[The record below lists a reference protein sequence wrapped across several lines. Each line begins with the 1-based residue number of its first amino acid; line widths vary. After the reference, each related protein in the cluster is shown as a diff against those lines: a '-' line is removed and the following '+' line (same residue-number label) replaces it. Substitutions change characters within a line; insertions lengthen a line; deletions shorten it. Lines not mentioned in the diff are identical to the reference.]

1 MKFISTAMPYRA
13 WYFPKK
19 ILLVMK
25 LTIILIFISLVSV
38 SASSLGQITLHE
50 KNIRLDQVFDKIRKQ
65 TGYTFVYESE
75 LVKSNR
81 ISVNL
86 TDVSLN
92 AALQAIFRDQS
103 LTFKLVDKNI
113 VVQQLEQSF
122 LDKVKQVFSAPI
134 TVKGIVISEKKPLE
148 GVTVSLKGTTK
159 GTRTNQKGEFALTDL
174 RDNDVLVFNYLG
186 YEKYEINVKD
196 SKSFNITVE
205 LKLSVSKLDEVQVV
219 AYGQSTN
226 QRLTTGSIAKVSA
239 EDIARQPVTN
249 VLQALSGQVPGLL
262 ITQASGTP
270 GAGVN
275 VQIRAANS
283 LPSANGIAAVGSNPL
298 YIIDG
303 VPFLSE
309 PIYTAG
315 GNKVGFLQP
324 TFGNSPL
331 NAINPNDIENIA
343 ILKDADATSI
353 YGSRGANGVILI
365 TTKRGKA
372 GKTKAEFGYRAGVSD
387 VANLHRVE
395 NMTLDQYLE
404 VRRKAFANANATP
417 TVTNAPDLLVWNQTQ
432 STDFQKVLFGETAH
446 TNDFSSSFSGGNEL
460 INFLLS
466 GNYHKETTV
475 TPGGYSYNK
484 GSIHFSAEHS
494 SADRK
499 FTANVNATLIL
510 DKNNNTARQG
520 NSGDLGQVALT
531 QAPNFPLYNDTGGLY
546 WYDKSIF
553 NLAFNNPLSNLY
565 QDYTAKN
572 NNLIG
577 GIQLKYTPISGLNI
591 KLNASYNKLV
601 ADSKNLYY
609 SQANNP
615 LANMLPSATG
625 MQNIAETWNV
635 EPQVDYSLKLG
646 SGNLNVLA
654 GATFQDNKYDQPF
667 YIVGSN
673 YSSDALLGS
682 FSNAGSIN
690 AWNFNSE
697 YKYQSVFGRLNY
709 NWMNKYLLNVNYR
722 YDGSSKFGQ
731 NKRFGT
737 FGSVG
742 GAWILSEESFVKN
755 NLPLISFAKLRAS
768 YGTVGNDQI
777 GDYQYFD
784 TYKTTFNGYAGI
796 KGLIPAKLAN
806 PDLEWEL
813 TKKLEV
819 ALDLGFL
826 KDRILISGAYFRNR
840 TNNSLV
846 SNALSIATGFESV
859 YANLAA
865 VKQQQGLEFT
875 VTTQNIKS
883 PDFSWTTNFNIS
895 FAQSKLVSFPDI
907 ANSAY
912 ADLMEVGKS
921 LSTIYGYKYTGLS
934 ADKNLPTF
942 LDANNNGRVS
952 LFEPG
957 LAINGVGDYVALGKT
972 DPDYFGG
979 MNNNFRYKHL
989 HLDVLF
995 QFTGKSTRYGIEYY
1009 TGTSPVGYNPV
1020 NMSSYSYDLFKAT
1033 NGAIASRASG
1043 AGIEGTP
1050 GDSYYKYTLSDAVL
1064 SNGAYLRLK
1073 NIALSYNIDSRFL
1086 KHLMLSSARVFV
1098 QGQNLMTIT
1107 KFKGYDP
1114 ETPANNTP
1122 PLRTVVAGINF
1133 SF

>member
-25 LTIILIFISLVSV
+25 LTIVLIFISLVSV

-75 LVKSNR
+75 LIKANR

-86 TDVSLN
+86 TDASLN
-92 AALQAIFRDQS
+92 VALQAIFRDQS

-134 TVKGIVISEKKPLE
+134 TVQGVVVNDKQPLE
-148 GVTVSLKGTTK
+148 GVTVSVKGTAK
-159 GTRTNQKGEFALTDL
+159 GTLTNQKGEFVLSDL
-174 RDNDVLVFNYLG
+174 KDNDVLVFNYIG
-186 YEKYEINVKD
+186 YEKYELSVKD
-196 SKSFNITVE
+196 NKSSNLTVA

-219 AYGQSTN
+219 AYGQNTN
-226 QRLTTGSIAKVSA
+226 QRLTTGSIARVSA

-270 GAGVN
+270 GAGVS

-283 LPSANGIAAVGSNPL
+283 LPSVNGVAAVGSNPL

-309 PIYTAG
+309 PVYTAG
-315 GNKVGFLQP
+315 GNTVGYLKP
-324 TFGNSPL
+324 SFGNSPL
-331 NAINPNDIENIA
+331 NAINPIDIQDVT

-365 TTKRGKA
+365 TTKKGKS
-372 GKTKAEFGYRAGVSD
+372 GKTRADFNYSTGISD
-387 VANLHRVE
+387 IANLHRVK

-404 VRRKAFANANATP
+404 VRKKAFSNANATP
-417 TVTNAPDLLVWNQTQ
+417 TALNAPDLLVWDQTQ
-432 STDFQKVLFGETAH
+432 GTDFQKVLFGKTAH
-446 TNDFSSSFSGGNEL
+446 SNDFSSSFSGGNEQT
-460 INFLLS
+460 NFLLS

-475 TPGGYSYNK
+475 TPGDFSYHK
-484 GSIHFSAEHS
+484 GSIHFAAEHS
-494 SADRK
+494 SLDRK
-499 FTANVNATLIL
+499 FTANVSATLVL

-520 NSGDLGQVALT
+520 NSGDVGQVAFT
-531 QAPNFPLYNDTGGLY
+531 QAPNFPLYNSTGGLY
-546 WYDKSIF
+546 WYDKSLF
-553 NLAFNNPLSNLY
+553 TLAFNNPLSNLY

-577 GIQLKYTPISGLNI
+577 GIMLKYTPVNGLNI

-601 ADSKNLYY
+601 ADAKNLRY
-609 SQANNP
+609 SQSYNP
-615 LANMLPSATG
+615 YGATLPSASS
-625 MQNIAETWNV
+625 MQNTAETWNV
-635 EPQVDYSLKLG
+635 EPQIDYSLKIG
-646 SGNLNVLA
+646 QGNLNVLA

-667 YIVGSN
+667 YIIGSD

-682 FSNAGSIN
+682 FSNAGSVLT
-690 AWNFNSE
+690 WNFNSE
-697 YKYQSVFGRLNY
+697 YKYQSVFGRLSY
-709 NWMNKYLLNVNYR
+709 NWLNKYLLNVNYR
-722 YDGSSKFGQ
+722 YDGSSKFGA

-742 GAWILSEESFVKN
+742 GAWILSEENFIKKS
-755 NLPLISFAKLRAS
+755 LPLVSFAKVRAS
-768 YGTVGNDQI
+768 YGTAGNDQI
-777 GDYQYFD
+777 PDYLYFD
-784 TYKTTFNGYAGI
+784 TYQTTYYGYAGT
-796 KGLIPAKLAN
+796 KGLVPAKLAN
-806 PDLEWEL
+806 PDLEWEI
-813 TKKLEV
+813 TRKFEA

-826 KDRILISGAYFRNR
+826 KDRILLSGAWFRNR

-846 SNALSIATGFESV
+846 SNTLSVVSGFDAIYGNLPAT
-859 YANLAA
+859 
-865 VKQQQGLEFT
+865 KQQQGFEFT
-875 VTTQNIKS
+875 LTTQNIKS
-883 PDFSWTTNFNIS
+883 KDFSWTTNFNIS
-895 FAQSKLVSFPDI
+895 FAQSKLLRFENI
-907 ANSAY
+907 ANTAY
-912 ADLMEVGKS
+912 ADVMEVGQS
-921 LSTIYGYKYTGLS
+921 LSTIYGYRYTGLS

-942 LDANNNGRVS
+942 LDANHNGSVS

-957 LAINGVGDYVALGKT
+957 LASNGVGDFVALGKT

-979 MNNNFRYKHL
+979 MNNSLRYKNL
-989 HLDVLF
+989 QMDFLF

-1009 TGTSPVGYNPV
+1009 TGINAPGYNAV
-1020 NMSSYSYDLFKAT
+1020 NMSSYTYDLFKAT
-1033 NGAIASRASG
+1033 DGAIASRASG
-1043 AGIEGTP
+1043 AGINGTP
-1050 GDSYYKYTLSDAVL
+1050 ADSYYKYTLSDAVL

-1073 NIALSYNIDSRFL
+1073 NVALSYVLDNRFL
-1086 KHLMLSSARVFV
+1086 KNLKLSSARIFL
-1098 QGQNLMTIT
+1098 QGQNLMTVT

-1122 PLRTVVAGINF
+1122 PLKTIIAGVNF